1 MLNRSKLHLN
11 RFGTIQ
17 LVKDYRE
24 ILQTWHHIEKP
35 ANEVIPFLK
44 LVGPSSPCKT
54 VKTSDNQLNTMQENP
69 IDSIRQLKLSHPH
82 KIILGHLNVNSL
94 RNKVES
100 IADVIQGIFDFFF
113 LIRN

>member
-54 VKTSDNQLNTMQENP
+54 VKTSDN
-69 IDSIRQLKLSHPH
+69 
-82 KIILGHLNVNSL
+82 
-94 RNKVES
+94 
-100 IADVIQGIFDFFF
+100 
-113 LIRN
+113 